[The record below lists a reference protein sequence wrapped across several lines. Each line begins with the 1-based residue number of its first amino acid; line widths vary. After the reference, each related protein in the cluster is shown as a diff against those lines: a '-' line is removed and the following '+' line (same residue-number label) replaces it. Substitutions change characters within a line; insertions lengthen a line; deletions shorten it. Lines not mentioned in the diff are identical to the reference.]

1 MSRGFALRWPVFLIA
16 CALVLPGTA
25 AAQSYPAKPIRIIVP
40 FVAGGALDTLVRLLG
55 AKLTDSFGQPIVV
68 ENRAGAGGNAGADA
82 VAKSAPDGYTL
93 LFTTNGLAISPALYR
108 KLPFDAVRDFAPVS
122 QLNVSQL
129 LLVANPKL
137 HAANVRELIAL
148 AKAKPGSLNYGMTGI
163 GNPLHLTMEM
173 FKHAAGIEMQAIPY
187 RGDAP
192 LNTALIAGDVHV
204 AVVPLPTARQHVDAG
219 AMRAL
224 AVTGAKRS
232 AALPNVP
239 TVAESGLPGF
249 DSTAWHGLFAP
260 ANTPRDIL
268 ATIQREAAK
277 AWKSPEVLERLKNF
291 GVEPVASTPEEFE
304 AKFKADIVLFA
315 KIVRDARIP
324 AQD

>member
-137 HAANVRELIAL
+137 PAANVRELIAL